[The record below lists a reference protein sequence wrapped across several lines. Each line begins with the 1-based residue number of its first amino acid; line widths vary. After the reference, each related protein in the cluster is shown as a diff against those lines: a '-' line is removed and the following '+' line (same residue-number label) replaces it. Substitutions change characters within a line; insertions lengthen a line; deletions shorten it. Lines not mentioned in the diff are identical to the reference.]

1 MLLPHGEIT
10 ADMKNAKPKKVA
22 TRSATAVDAYIGAR
36 IRQRRHD
43 LEISQHALAKALG
56 VTYQQIQKYE
66 KRHKPRQRRAA
77 VRNLQGFEG
86 TTVIDVRT
94 RSKGIGN

>member
-1 MLLPHGEIT
+1 MLLPHAEIT

-43 LEISQHALAKALG
+43 LEMSQHALAKALG

-66 KRHKPRQRRAA
+66 SGTNRVSAA
-77 VRNLQGFEG
+77 RLFEICKALK
-86 TTVIDVRT
+86 VPLSSMFERDP
-94 RSKGIGN
+94 KE